1 MHRQLTTAKYNRLPI
16 FVFVGVLISGLL
28 YLANYSLIYVI
39 GYGALYTALLMTLVI
54 MYLLI
59 ITYRRFIN
67 VDLTIFFS
75 IVISLPI
82 FFILNLSADFLPR
95 ILYSETRVYSTPW
108 TDGLLNNIM
117 EALGKSLPV
126 SLFFAFIFLPLYRVF
141 RKRTTSDS
149 STRT

>member
-1 MHRQLTTAKYNRLPI
+1 LTTAKYNRLPI
-16 FVFVGVLISGLL
+16 YILVGGLISGLL

-39 GYGALYTALLMTLVI
+39 GYGAIYTALFVTLVI

-82 FFILNLSADFLPR
+82 FFMLNLFADFLPR
-95 ILYSETRVYSTPW
+95 IIYSETRVYSSPW
-108 TDGLLNNIM
+108 KDDLLNNVM

-126 SLFFAFIFLPLYRVF
+126 TLFFAFIFLPLYRVF
-141 RKRTTSDS
+141 RKKTISDGSTTA
-149 STRT
+149 